1 VYGVQTPAPIAA
13 ILRRLE
19 EAGYAAYV
27 VGGCVRDTLMGQ
39 EPHDWDIATAATPE
53 QVKQVFADARILETG
68 LQHGTLTLLL
78 PGCCAEVTTFRADG
92 TYLDGRRPQSV
103 CYLTSIEQDL
113 ARRDFTMNALA
124 YSENSGFVDP
134 FGGRSDIAAKL
145 VRSVGNPDE
154 RLHEDA
160 LRIMRALRFSSTLGF
175 RIDEELS
182 TSLHINAGL
191 LARIAPERLCDELLK
206 LLAGS
211 HVLAVLLAYPDVLAV
226 PIPEISP
233 TVGHDQRTPYHR
245 LDIWEH
251 TAHAVAASR
260 ADAPV
265 RLTLLMHDLGKPETF
280 FIDDNGQGHFY
291 GHDKRGAEIARDR
304 LQALRM
310 SSRYIDAVSQAVRY
324 HQLGLRPENLQKWL
338 SRLGEDMVRL
348 LIEVKRGDLAA
359 HTETV
364 ASKGLTHMDACERRL
379 DELIAEQACF
389 KLSDLAVNGTDLVG
403 IGIAQ
408 GPEIGRIL
416 TYLLES
422 VCEGEL
428 ENTRPTLLAAAE
440 DSILPPR
447 E

>member
-53 QVKQVFADARILETG
+53 QVKQVFADVRILETG
-68 LQHGTLTLLL
+68 LRHGTLTLLL

-92 TYLDGRRPQSV
+92 AYLDGRRPQSV
-103 CYLTSIEQDL
+103 CYLTNIEQDL

-124 YSENSGFVDP
+124 YSESSGFVDP
-134 FGGRSDIAAKL
+134 FGGRSDIAARL
-145 VRSVGNPDE
+145 IRSVGNPDE
-154 RLHEDA
+154 RLREDA
-160 LRIMRALRFSSTLGF
+160 LRIMRALRFASTLGF
-175 RIDEELS
+175 RIDDGLS
-182 TSLHINAGL
+182 ASLHTNAGL

-206 LLAGS
+206 LLVGS

-226 PIPEISP
+226 PIPEIAP

-245 LDIWEH
+245 FDIWEH

-260 ADAPV
+260 ADALV

-310 SSRYIDAVSQAVRY
+310 SSRNIDAVSQAVRY
-324 HQLGLRPENLQKWL
+324 HQLGLKPENLQKWL
-338 SRLGEDMVRL
+338 ARLGEDMVRL

-359 HTETV
+359 HTEAV
-364 ASKGLTHMDACERRL
+364 ASKGFAHMDACERRL

-408 GPEIGRIL
+408 GPEVGRIL

-428 ENTRPTLLAAAE
+428 ENTHSVLLAAAE